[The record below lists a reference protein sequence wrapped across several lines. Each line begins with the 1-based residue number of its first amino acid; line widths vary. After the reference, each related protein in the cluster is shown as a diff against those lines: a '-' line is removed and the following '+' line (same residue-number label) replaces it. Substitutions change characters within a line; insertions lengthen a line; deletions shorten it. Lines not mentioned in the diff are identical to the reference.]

1 MNSNT
6 ARNSPGTPSTGSSQQ
21 PFGKCGVL
29 RAPNPQLQTPRIV
42 RPGPVAGAEYYR
54 SLNNYLYYFGASL
67 L

>member
-1 MNSNT
+1 MNSNIL
-6 ARNSPGTPSTGSSQQ
+6 PGTALARRQPAVVSS
-21 PFGKCGVL
+21 PGKCGVL